1 MATDLDDWTRELEV
15 ELAVLAFDMWAT
27 QKRLEEK
34 GFRLDSGNKTPTGWW
49 LKANNRNMSHG
60 NIKVQS
66 DGVKI
71 VVTIEARRM
80 FYNTPRRSD

>member
-1 MATDLDDWTRELEV
+1 
-15 ELAVLAFDMWAT
+15 
-27 QKRLEEK
+27 
-34 GFRLDSGNKTPTGWW
+34 LDSGNKTPTGWW

-66 DGVKI
+66 DGAKI

-80 FYNTPRRSD
+80 F